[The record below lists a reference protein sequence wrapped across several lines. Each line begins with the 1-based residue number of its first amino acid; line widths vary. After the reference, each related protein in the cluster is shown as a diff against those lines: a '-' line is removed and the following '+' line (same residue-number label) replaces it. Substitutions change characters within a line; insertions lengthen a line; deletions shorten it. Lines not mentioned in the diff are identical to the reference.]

1 MTPADPTSEQGVFIQ
16 RTTEAAIRIGLLVV
30 IVVWCYRIVAPFV
43 LPVLWGI
50 IIAIAA
56 KPAVD
61 KLTAMLGGR
70 PRLAA
75 LVFTLLALALLLVPT
90 ILLSGSVVEG
100 ARPLV
105 ARIMDHSITIPPPSE
120 RVRTWPVIG
129 ERSYAFWQLASE
141 NLQDAL
147 QQIAPH
153 LKAFGGWLLSVIAGL
168 GVAVVQFVLAI
179 VIAGVLLANPLAG
192 KKMAQLIGTRLV
204 GARGSSLVELAGA
217 TIRSVAQGVLGIA
230 LIQGGLAGLGMLVV
244 GVPAAGVWALFVLFL
259 AVVQLPTLIILG
271 PVIVYVLSTSPM
283 LPAVLF
289 MIWALLVGLLDNVLK
304 PLMLG
309 RGLAVPMLVILL
321 GAIGGMI
328 LEGIIGLFIGAV
340 VLAIG
345 YTLFTAWVYEG
356 VPPEVTLAPG
366 PSDTQRSKGM

>member
-1 MTPADPTSEQGVFIQ
+1 MQ
-16 RTTEAAIRIGLLVV
+16 RTTEAVIRIGLLVV

-75 LVFTLLALALLLVPT
+75 SVFTLLALALLLVPT

-105 ARIMDHSITIPPPSE
+105 SRLMDHSITIPPPSE
-120 RVRTWPVIG
+120 RVRTWPLVG
-129 ERSYAFWQLASE
+129 ERCYTFWQLASE
-141 NLQDAL
+141 NIQDAL
-147 QQIAPH
+147 RQIAPH
-153 LKAFGGWLLSVIAGL
+153 LKAFGGWLLSVLAGL
-168 GVAVVQFVLAI
+168 GMAVVQFVIAI
-179 VIAGVLLANPLAG
+179 VIAGALLTKPMAG
-192 KKMAQLIGTRLV
+192 QKMAQLISTRLV
-204 GARGSSLVELAGA
+204 GPRGSNLVDLAGA

-230 LIQGGLAGLGMLVV
+230 LIQGGLAGIGMLVA

-271 PVIVYVLSTSPM
+271 PVIVYVFSTSPT
-283 LPAVLF
+283 LPAVSF
-289 MIWALLVGLLDNVLK
+289 MIWALFVGLLDNVLK
-304 PLMLG
+304 PVMLG

-340 VLAIG
+340 VLAIS
-345 YTLFTAWVYEG
+345 YTLLMAWIYEG
-356 VPPEVTLAPG
+356 IPPEETPAPKPEG
-366 PSDTQRSKGM
+366 P